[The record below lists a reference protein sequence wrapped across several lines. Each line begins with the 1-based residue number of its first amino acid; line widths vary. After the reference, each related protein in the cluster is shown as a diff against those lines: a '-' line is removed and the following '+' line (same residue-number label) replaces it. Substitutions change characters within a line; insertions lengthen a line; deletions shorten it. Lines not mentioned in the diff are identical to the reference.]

1 MTTPNHRT
9 PRRFTGGVRGDRP
22 FIFHFFSD
30 QTLFALRKTVR
41 FLSKRFFSQTQKKT
55 TTQRP
60 PIKWVALNCSHI
72 SLGVVNLAWTLSD
85 LKKMWLLLPQTHGM
99 VSSFFHQRFKIQ
111 KLIYCFSPISLMDH
125 RARQMCSISWWSVL
139 LSVLCHMH
147 LLCFVDTRYIAPL
160 PSWVYCGIPPP
171 CYKTTGLAGLG
182 EIKTQKFL

>member
-22 FIFHFFSD
+22 FIFRFFSD

-41 FLSKRFFSQTQKKT
+41 FLSKRFFSQTPKKT

-85 LKKMWLLLPQTHGM
+85 LKKS
-99 VSSFFHQRFKIQ
+99 V
-111 KLIYCFSPISLMDH
+111 CFSLKPMAWFHRFFINVLKSKNWFIAFLRSL
-125 RARQMCSISWWSVL
+125 SWTTVHSKCIRSVL

-182 EIKTQKFL
+182 EIKTQKILL